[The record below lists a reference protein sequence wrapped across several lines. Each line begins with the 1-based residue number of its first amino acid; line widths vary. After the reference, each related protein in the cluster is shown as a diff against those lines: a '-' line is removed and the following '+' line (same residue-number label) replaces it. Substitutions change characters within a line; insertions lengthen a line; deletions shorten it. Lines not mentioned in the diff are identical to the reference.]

1 MSGYFL
7 EEKNKGVLSDKD
19 IKEAIQ
25 KGEIYIAPFEEEQL
39 QPAGYNLTPTRFFY
53 STKKKRLLS
62 VVEND
67 DEVFVMIDKNDT
79 VLVRTRESVAV
90 SSSLSGA
97 FYSKVKVVS
106 EGFGHVSTTL
116 DPRWEGQL
124 LISLNNP
131 TNRKLKFSIEKKVY
145 GKTIYNSFV
154 TVEFMGLDSVS
165 VNYADNPPGR
175 LDILDNTVEKN
186 ISTFKKKEVNSLWKL
201 LQSLH
206 ECEDLKIDD
215 LVLRRL
221 NSEEMETRNNIYT
234 IENNEEFEMELHNF
248 FQSKR
253 KKYLRF
259 LQEDF
264 YYNAKK
270 SIDIINEY
278 VSKKQKYLPLR
289 TKVWCFFIKHMYRI
303 IGLTIA
309 MTLILCLLI
318 DPQNSSAFYTAFYGC
333 VLYIVFPIIQDIFLK
348 SK

>member
-1 MSGYFL
+1 M
-7 EEKNKGVLSDKD
+7 
-19 IKEAIQ
+19 EAIHN
-25 KGEIYIAPFEEEQL
+25 GDIYIAPFEENQL

-53 STKKKRLLS
+53 STKKKRLLP
-62 VVEND
+62 VLEND
-67 DEVFVMIDKNDT
+67 DEVYVTIDKNDT

-154 TVEFMGLDSVS
+154 TVEFMGLDSIS

-186 ISTFKKKEVNSLWKL
+186 ISTFKKKEVNSLWEL

-206 ECEDLKIDD
+206 ECEDMKIDD
-215 LVLRRL
+215 LVLKRL
-221 NSEEMETRNNIYT
+221 NSEETEARNNIFM

-248 FQSKR
+248 YKSKR

-264 YYNAKK
+264 YYNAKR

-289 TKVWCFFIKHMYRI
+289 SKIWSFFTKHMYRV
-303 IGLTIA
+303 IGFAITIV
-309 MTLILCLLI
+309 LILCLI
-318 DPQNSSAFYTAFYGC
+318 VGPQNSSTFYTAFSGC
-333 VLYIVFPIIQDIFLK
+333 VLYIIFPIIQDIFLR